1 MSTNRK
7 FLFGRALC
15 PFTDEAIRNL
25 YPTQRGDFS
34 AVVSSPATDAI
45 VWMVTGVTPRT
56 LKLRA
61 YYENTYTEKTHHING
76 SVFYV
81 LAPQSYFINS

>member
-1 MSTNRK
+1 MSTKRK
-7 FLFGRALC
+7 VLYGRVLC

-25 YPTQRGDFS
+25 FPKRRGDFS
-34 AVVSSPATDAI
+34 AVVTTPASDAI
-45 VWMVTGVTPRT
+45 VWMVTDVTPRT

-61 YYENTYTEKTHHING
+61 YYENASTEKTHHING

-81 LAPQSYFINS
+81 LAPQSYFING